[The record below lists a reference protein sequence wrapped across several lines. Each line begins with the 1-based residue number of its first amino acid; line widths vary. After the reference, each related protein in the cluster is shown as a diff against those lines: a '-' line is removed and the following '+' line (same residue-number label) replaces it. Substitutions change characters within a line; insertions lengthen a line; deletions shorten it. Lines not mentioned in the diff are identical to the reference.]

1 MIYDPAAYKFE
12 CPTIPLKHPPCA
24 GCAHW
29 NPQMMYFEES
39 SGFVP
44 DGVRLCHRGEMHH
57 DFSCFKE
64 REANVEVVV
73 KAVECIQAAI
83 NKAKEST

>member
-1 MIYDPAAYKFE
+1 MIYDPTTYKLE

-44 DGVRLCHRGEMHH
+44 DGVRLCHRNEMHH

-64 REANVEVVV
+64 REANDT
-73 KAVECIQAAI
+73 VECIQAVI
-83 NKAKEST
+83 NKAKVSI